1 MRIPPWLTVDLK
13 VRPPCKT
20 TVPLMPMTLP
30 GSLVDAAALI
40 QRRAMSPVDLTRACL
55 DRIAAVD
62 GDLRAF
68 ITVTADR
75 ALADAARAGQE
86 IAAGRYRGAL
96 HGIPVSL
103 KDLVDVE
110 GTPTTSGSAV
120 PPRRPDRD
128 APVAANLRRAG
139 AVIVG
144 KTNLHEFAFGT
155 TSDETA
161 FGAVHNPYDPSRS
174 AGGSSGG
181 AAVSIVE
188 HMCYAAVG
196 TDTGGSI
203 RIPSAACGI
212 VGLKPEVGEL
222 PIDGVVALSTTL
234 DHVGPMA
241 RTVTDTALTY
251 YAMLDGDARADRI
264 ARTETATLRFGVPG
278 PYFFDKLDPDVRRL
292 FGESR
297 AALERAGHTVS
308 DLAIQHAALTADVY
322 LHIVLPEA
330 SWYHASLLE
339 RHAELYS
346 PGVRL
351 RLEMGRYVLAE
362 DYVRAMHARTALRG
376 AVDRALDGMDAL
388 LLPSLAIP
396 APPLGAASVDVD
408 GAQQPVRAI
417 MLRLTQLFNITG
429 HPAIA
434 LPCGRGRD
442 ALPRGLQL
450 VGHRGGTGRLL
461 AAASAVERQLAGK
474 EAS

>member
-1 MRIPPWLTVDLK
+1 
-13 VRPPCKT
+13 
-20 TVPLMPMTLP
+20 MPVTLP
-30 GSLVDAAALI
+30 NSLAEAASLI
-40 QRRAMSPVDLTRACL
+40 ERRALSPVDLTRACL
-55 DRIAAVD
+55 DRIAAAD
-62 GDLRAF
+62 AELRAF

-75 ALADAARAGQE
+75 ALDDAARAERE

-96 HGIPVSL
+96 HGIPISL
-103 KDLVDVE
+103 KDLVDLA

-120 PPRRPDRD
+120 PPRQPDRD
-128 APVAANLRRAG
+128 APIAANLRRAG

-161 FGAVHNPYDPSRS
+161 FGAVRNPYDRVRS
-174 AGGSSGG
+174 PGGSSGG

-188 HMCYAAVG
+188 GMCYAAVG

-212 VGLKPEVGEL
+212 VGLKPDVGDL
-222 PIDGVVALSTTL
+222 PTEGIVALSTTL

-241 RTVTDTALTY
+241 RTVTDAALTY
-251 YAMLDGDARADRI
+251 VAMRDGDVRREHAAGPIKDRL
-264 ARTETATLRFGVPG
+264 TFGVPG
-278 PYFFDKLDPDVRRL
+278 GYFFEKLDPEVRRL
-292 FGESR
+292 FGDARET
-297 AALERAGHTVS
+297 LGRAGHRVV
-308 DLAIQHAALTADVY
+308 DIAIEHAERTADVY

-330 SWYHASLLE
+330 SWYHAALLE
-339 RHAELYS
+339 KHAEKYS

-362 DYVRAMHARTALRG
+362 DYVRAMHARATLRR
-376 AVDRALDGMDAL
+376 AVDRALENIDAL

-396 APPLGAASVDVD
+396 APPIGAGSVDVD
-408 GAQQPVRAI
+408 GAQESVRAI

-434 LPCGRGRD
+434 LPMGRGGD
-442 ALPRGLQL
+442 GLPRGLQL
-450 VGHRGGTGRLL
+450 VGHRGATVNLL
-461 AAASAVERQLAGK
+461 AAAMAVERQLVRQEG
-474 EAS
+474 S

>member
-1 MRIPPWLTVDLK
+1 
-13 VRPPCKT
+13 
-20 TVPLMPMTLP
+20 MPVTLP
-30 GSLVDAAALI
+30 GSLVEAAELI
-40 QRRAMSPVDLTRACL
+40 ERRELSPVELTRACL
-55 DRIAAVD
+55 DRIAAAD
-62 GDLRAF
+62 GELRAF

-75 ALADAARAGQE
+75 AMEDAARAEQE

-103 KDLVDVE
+103 KDLVDLA

-120 PPRRPDRD
+120 PPRRPDHD

-161 FGAVHNPYDPSRS
+161 FGAVRNPLDRTRS

-188 HMCYAAVG
+188 GMCYAAVG

-212 VGLKPEVGEL
+212 VGLKPDLAEL
-222 PIDGVVALSTTL
+222 STEGVVALSATL

-251 YAMLDGDARADRI
+251 YAMLDGDARVDRLLAAGAD
-264 ARTETATLRFGVPG
+264 TFWLGVPA

-292 FGESR
+292 FGIAR
-297 AALERAGHTVS
+297 GMLERAGHSVS
-308 DLAIQHAALTADVY
+308 DVAIQHAALTADVY

-330 SWYHASLLE
+330 SWYHAPLLE
-339 RHAELYS
+339 THAAEYS

-362 DYVRAMHARTALRG
+362 DYVRAMHARTALRR
-376 AVDRALDGMDAL
+376 AVDRALEGLDAL

-396 APPLGAASVDVD
+396 APPIGAASVDVD
-408 GAQQPVRAI
+408 GAQEPVRAI

-434 LPCGRGRD
+434 IRGGRGSD
-442 ALPRGLQL
+442 GLPRGLQL
-450 VGHRGGTGRLL
+450 VGHRGDTARLL
-461 AAASAVERQLAGK
+461 AVASAVERQLAAQ
-474 EAS
+474 ETP